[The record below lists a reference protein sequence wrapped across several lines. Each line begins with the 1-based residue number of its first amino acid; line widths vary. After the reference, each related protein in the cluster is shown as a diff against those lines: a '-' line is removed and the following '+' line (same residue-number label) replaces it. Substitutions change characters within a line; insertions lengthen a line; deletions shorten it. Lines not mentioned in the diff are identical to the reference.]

1 MIKMQPQKR
10 KRQPLLTKKRRSLQK
25 KKIYQLRQLKA
36 LRRKKKKKSPQLR
49 MTSFYRWIWM
59 SKAKIHREY

>member
-1 MIKMQPQKR
+1 MQPQKR

-49 MTSFYRWIWM
+49 MKSFYRWIWM